1 MRDGPPVSIQGEI
14 KQQVA
19 GVLELSAEARDSV
32 EEAAELIDATL
43 GRLTAVL
50 SESRDPK
57 AAQAVRSLILARDR
71 LTETSG
77 LFGRVA
83 DELPIFLERLGQSV
97 SVEAKPGAAVSTAHR
112 RSGKKTPSVS
122 RARNAEDPVTEE
134 RTFRAWWGSKSREI
148 ADAGTAESVVGEA
161 ADRLFSGDVSGI
173 AVRLGD
179 GEPERAPLRIYI
191 DRRAGRAAVSWQG
204 APGIE
209 SGVEADEP
217 LIAEDDPKMPP
228 VTIPAERARVT
239 PGTAIRA
246 AREYV
251 ETGQRPTCLDWHA
264 DTAPP
269 EPESVEDRRK
279 ELDEAGGRGGD
290 ARRARP

>member
-1 MRDGPPVSIQGEI
+1 VKRWAPVSIQGEI

-19 GVLELSAEARDSV
+19 GVLELSAQARDSV
-32 EEAAELIDATL
+32 EDAAELIDSTL

-50 SESRDPK
+50 SDSRDPG
-57 AAQAVRSLILARDR
+57 AAQAVRALVLARDR

-83 DELPIFLERLGQSV
+83 DELPAFLARLGQAPTA
-97 SVEAKPGAAVSTAHR
+97 EARAGAAVSASHR
-112 RSGKKTPSVS
+112 RTGRKTPSVS
-122 RARNAEDPVTEE
+122 RARAAQDPVTEE
-134 RTFRAWWGSKSREI
+134 KTFTAWWGSKSREI
-148 ADAGTAESVVGEA
+148 PDAGTAESVVGEA
-161 ADRLFSGDVSGI
+161 ADRLFSGGVSGI

-209 SGVEADEP
+209 PGVEADEA

-251 ETGQRPTCLDWHA
+251 ETGQRPACLDWHA

-269 EPESVEDRRK
+269 EPESVEDRRE
-279 ELDEAGGRGGD
+279 ELEKAGGRDG
-290 ARRARP
+290 

>member
-1 MRDGPPVSIQGEI
+1 VSLQGEI

-19 GVLELSAEARDSV
+19 GVLELSAEARDAV

-50 SESRDPK
+50 SSSRDPK

-83 DELPIFLERLGQSV
+83 DELPIFLDRLGQAPRVAAGGES
-97 SVEAKPGAAVSTAHR
+97 AVSTEHGRGGR
-112 RSGKKTPSVS
+112 RTPPVS
-122 RARNAEDPVTEE
+122 RARRGEDPVTEE
-134 RTFRAWWGSKSREI
+134 KTFMAWWGSKSRELP
-148 ADAGTAESVVGEA
+148 DAGTAESVVGEA
-161 ADRLFSGDVSGI
+161 ADRLFSDGVRGI

-191 DRRAGRAAVSWQG
+191 DRSAGRAAVSWQG
-204 APGIE
+204 APGVE

-217 LIAEDDPKMPP
+217 LVAEDDPAMPP

-239 PGTAIRA
+239 PATAIRA

-269 EPESVEDRRK
+269 EPASVETRRE
-279 ELDEAGGRGGD
+279 ELDDARKGGRDG
-290 ARRARP
+290 

>member
-1 MRDGPPVSIQGEI
+1 VAIQGEI

-19 GVLELSAEARDSV
+19 GVLELSAEARGSV
-32 EEAAELIDATL
+32 EEAAELIDSTL

-50 SESRDPK
+50 AASHDPK

-83 DELPIFLERLGQSV
+83 DELPIFLDRLGQVPSV
-97 SVEAKPGAAVSTAHR
+97 DAKGEAAVSTSHGRGGRKGTTVTRPR
-112 RSGKKTPSVS
+112 RP
-122 RARNAEDPVTEE
+122 EDPVTEE
-134 RTFRAWWGSKSREI
+134 KTFMAWWGSKSREI
-148 ADAGTAESVVGEA
+148 ADAGTAESVIGEA
-161 ADRLFSGDVSGI
+161 ADRFFADGVRGI

-191 DRRAGRAAVSWQG
+191 DRAAGRAAVSWQG

-209 SGVEADEP
+209 SGVDGDQP

-251 ETGQRPTCLDWHA
+251 ETGQRPTCLTWHG

-269 EPESVEDRRK
+269 EPEAVE
-279 ELDEAGGRGGD
+279 
-290 ARRARP
+290 ARRAELERTQRGGRDG

>member
-1 MRDGPPVSIQGEI
+1 VSIQGEI

-19 GVLELSAEARDSV
+19 GVLEFSAEARDSV
-32 EEAAELIDATL
+32 EEAAELIDSTL

-50 SESRDPK
+50 AASHDPK

-71 LTETSG
+71 LAETSE

-83 DELPIFLERLGQSV
+83 DELPIFLDRLGQAPGV
-97 SVEAKPGAAVSTAHR
+97 DAKGGAAVSTSYGQSA
-112 RSGKKTPSVS
+112 KQPTSVT
-122 RARNAEDPVTEE
+122 RARRGEDPVTEE
-134 RTFRAWWGSKSREI
+134 KTFMAWWGSKSREI
-148 ADAGTAESVVGEA
+148 ADAGTAESVIGEA
-161 ADRLFSGDVSGI
+161 ADRFFADGVRGI
-173 AVRLGD
+173 AIRIGD

-191 DRRAGRAAVSWQG
+191 DRAAGRAAVSWQG

-209 SGVEADEP
+209 SGVDADQP
-217 LIAEDDPKMPP
+217 LIAEDDPQMPP

-251 ETGQRPTCLDWHA
+251 ETGQRPTCLNWHA

-269 EPESVEDRRK
+269 EPETVEARRTELDRRK
-279 ELDEAGGRGGD
+279 TAGRGRDG
-290 ARRARP
+290 

>member
-1 MRDGPPVSIQGEI
+1 MSIQGEI

-19 GVLELSAEARDSV
+19 GVLELSEEARNSV
-32 EEAAELIDATL
+32 EEAAELIDSTL

-50 SESRDPK
+50 AASHDPK
-57 AAQAVRSLILARDR
+57 AAQAVRALILARDR
-71 LTETSG
+71 LAETSG

-83 DELPIFLERLGQSV
+83 DDLPVFLDRLGQAPRV
-97 SVEAKPGAAVSTAHR
+97 GARTETAVSTSHSERGR
-112 RSGKKTPSVS
+112 RTRTVTRPRSP
-122 RARNAEDPVTEE
+122 EDPVTEE
-134 RTFRAWWGSKSREI
+134 KTFMAWWGSKSREI
-148 ADAGTAESVVGEA
+148 TDAGTAESVIGEA
-161 ADRLFSGDVSGI
+161 ADRLFADGVRGI
-173 AVRLGD
+173 AVRIGD

-191 DRRAGRAAVSWQG
+191 DRAAGRAAVSWQG

-209 SGVEADEP
+209 SGVEADQP
-217 LIAEDDPKMPP
+217 LIAEDDPAMPP
-228 VTIPAERARVT
+228 VTIPAERARVR

-269 EPESVEDRRK
+269 EPEPVEERRK
-279 ELDEAGGRGGD
+279 DLAEGKTAGGGRDG
-290 ARRARP
+290 

>member
-1 MRDGPPVSIQGEI
+1 MSMQGEI
-14 KQQVA
+14 EQQVA

-32 EEAAELIDATL
+32 EEAAELIESTL

-50 SESRDPK
+50 SSSRDPK

-83 DELPIFLERLGQSV
+83 DELPIFLDRLGQAHSV
-97 SVEAKPGAAVSTAHR
+97 DAQGGAAVSTSDR
-112 RSGKKTPSVS
+112 RSGRRTPSVL
-122 RARNAEDPVTEE
+122 RARRGEDPVTEE
-134 RTFRAWWGSKSREI
+134 KTFMAWWGSKSREI
-148 ADAGTAESVVGEA
+148 ADAGTAESVIGEA
-161 ADRLFSGDVSGI
+161 ADRLFSGGVRGI

-191 DRRAGRAAVSWQG
+191 DRSAGRAAVSWQG

-209 SGVEADEP
+209 AGVEAGEP

-239 PGTAIRA
+239 PGAAIRA

-269 EPESVEDRRK
+269 EPESVEDRRE
-279 ELDEAGGRGGD
+279 ELEKAGGRDG
-290 ARRARP
+290 